1 MPNLPY
7 EEKAMNNV
15 QTDTNKPRSGFA
27 IAALVLGIVAAATS
41 FMPIINNASFFIALI
56 GLILAIV
63 AIAGIRKGK
72 NSGKGLAVAGLVL
85 SIVAGL
91 LVLGTQAFYSA
102 VLNEAVDQSTQQLNK
117 MTGDATDDILGVDVE
132 VTIGDYSIS
141 KDQYG
146 LVKSDLPVTV
156 TNLLK
161 EPASFWINVEAVDA
175 NGSRI
180 NDDTVIVN
188 DLGAGQSTKLDAFA
202 FVSSDDYEA
211 MKNASF
217 SIISVSEI

>member
-1 MPNLPY
+1 
-7 EEKAMNNV
+7 MNNV

-117 MTGDATDDILGVDVE
+117 MTGDATDDILGIDVE

>member
-1 MPNLPY
+1 
-7 EEKAMNNV
+7 MNSV

-102 VLNEAVDQSTQQLNK
+102 VLDEAVDQSTQQLNK

-132 VTIGDYSIS
+132 VTIGDYSIN

-156 TNLLK
+156 TNLLN
-161 EPASFWINVEAVDA
+161 EPSSFWINIEAVDA

-188 DLGAGQSTKLDAFA
+188 DLGAGQSTKLEAFA

-217 SIISVSEI
+217 NIISVSEM

>member
-1 MPNLPY
+1 
-7 EEKAMNNV
+7 MNSV

-56 GLILAIV
+56 GFVLAIV
-63 AIAGIRKGK
+63 AIAGIRKGR

-102 VLNEAVDQSTQQLNK
+102 VLDEAVDQSTQQFNK

-156 TNLLK
+156 KNLLK
-161 EPASFWINVEAVDA
+161 EPSSFWINIEAVDA

-180 NDDTVIVN
+180 NDDTVIIN

-217 SIISVSEI
+217 NIISVSEM

>member
-1 MPNLPY
+1 
-7 EEKAMNNV
+7 MNSV

-56 GLILAIV
+56 GFILAIV
-63 AIAGIRKGK
+63 AIAGIRKGR

-102 VLNEAVDQSTQQLNK
+102 VLDEAVDQSTQQLNK

-146 LVKSDLPVTV
+146 LVKSGLPVTV
-156 TNLLK
+156 KNLLN
-161 EPASFWINVEAVDA
+161 EPSSFWINIEAVDA

-217 SIISVSEI
+217 NIISVSEM

>member
-1 MPNLPY
+1 
-7 EEKAMNNV
+7 MNSV

-102 VLNEAVDQSTQQLNK
+102 VLDEAVDQSTQQLNK

-146 LVKSDLPVTV
+146 LVKSGLPVTV
-156 TNLLK
+156 KNLLN
-161 EPASFWINVEAVDA
+161 EPSSFWINIEAVDA

-180 NDDTVIVN
+180 NDDTVIIN

-217 SIISVSEI
+217 NIISVSEM

>member
-1 MPNLPY
+1 
-7 EEKAMNNV
+7 MNNV

>member
-1 MPNLPY
+1 
-7 EEKAMNNV
+7 MNSV

-56 GLILAIV
+56 GFIFAIV
-63 AIAGIRKGK
+63 AIAGIRKGR

-102 VLNEAVDQSTQQLNK
+102 VLDEAVDQSTQQLNK

-146 LVKSDLPVTV
+146 LVKSGLPVTV
-156 TNLLK
+156 KNLLN
-161 EPASFWINVEAVDA
+161 EPSSFWINIEAVDA

-180 NDDTVIVN
+180 NDDTVIIN

-217 SIISVSEI
+217 NIISVSEM

>member
-1 MPNLPY
+1 
-7 EEKAMNNV
+7 MNSV

-85 SIVAGL
+85 SIAAGL

-132 VTIGDYSIS
+132 VTIGDYSIN

-146 LVKSDLPVTV
+146 LVKSGLPVTV
-156 TNLLK
+156 KNLLN
-161 EPASFWINVEAVDA
+161 EPSSFWINIEAVDA

-217 SIISVSEI
+217 NIISVSEM

>member
-1 MPNLPY
+1 
-7 EEKAMNNV
+7 MNSV

-85 SIVAGL
+85 SIAAGL

-132 VTIGDYSIS
+132 VTIGDYSIN

-146 LVKSDLPVTV
+146 LVKSGLPVTV
-156 TNLLK
+156 KNLLN
-161 EPASFWINVEAVDA
+161 EPSSFWINIEAVDA

-180 NDDTVIVN
+180 NDDTVIIN

-217 SIISVSEI
+217 NIISVSEM

>member
-1 MPNLPY
+1 
-7 EEKAMNNV
+7 MNSV

-56 GLILAIV
+56 GFILAIV
-63 AIAGIRKGK
+63 AIAGIRRGR

-91 LVLGTQAFYSA
+91 LVLGTQAFYSV
-102 VLNEAVDQSTQQLNK
+102 VLDEAVDQSTQQLNK

-146 LVKSDLPVTV
+146 LVKSGLPVTV
-156 TNLLK
+156 KNLLN
-161 EPASFWINVEAVDA
+161 EPSSFWINIEAVDA

-180 NDDTVIVN
+180 NDDTVIIN

-217 SIISVSEI
+217 NIISVSEM

>member
-1 MPNLPY
+1 
-7 EEKAMNNV
+7 MNNV

-102 VLNEAVDQSTQQLNK
+102 VLDEAVDQSTQQLNK

-132 VTIGDYSIS
+132 VTIGDYSIN

-146 LVKSDLPVTV
+146 LVKSNLPVTV
-156 TNLLK
+156 KNLLN

-188 DLGAGQSTKLDAFA
+188 DLGAGQSTKLEAFA

-217 SIISVSEI
+217 NIISVSEI

>member
-1 MPNLPY
+1 
-7 EEKAMNNV
+7 MNSV

-102 VLNEAVDQSTQQLNK
+102 VLDEAVDQSTQQLNK

-146 LVKSDLPVTV
+146 LVKSGLPVTV
-156 TNLLK
+156 KNLLK
-161 EPASFWINVEAVDA
+161 EPASFWINIEAVDA

-188 DLGAGQSTKLDAFA
+188 DLGAGQSTKLEAFA

-217 SIISVSEI
+217 NIISVSEI

>member
-1 MPNLPY
+1 
-7 EEKAMNNV
+7 MNSV

-27 IAALVLGIVAAATS
+27 IAALFLGIVAAATS

-102 VLNEAVDQSTQQLNK
+102 VLDEAVDQSTQQLNK

-156 TNLLK
+156 KNLLN
-161 EPASFWINVEAVDA
+161 EPSSFWINIEAVDA

-188 DLGAGQSTKLDAFA
+188 DLGAGQSTKLEAFA
-202 FVSSDDYEA
+202 FVSSDDHEA

-217 SIISVSEI
+217 NIISVSEM

>member
-1 MPNLPY
+1 
-7 EEKAMNNV
+7 MNSV

-56 GLILAIV
+56 GFILAIV
-63 AIAGIRKGK
+63 AIAGIRKGR

-102 VLNEAVDQSTQQLNK
+102 VLDEAVDQSTQQLNK

-146 LVKSDLPVTV
+146 LVKSGLPVTV
-156 TNLLK
+156 KNLLK
-161 EPASFWINVEAVDA
+161 EPASFWINIEAVDA

-180 NDDTVIVN
+180 NDDTVIIN

-217 SIISVSEI
+217 NIISVSEM

>member
-1 MPNLPY
+1 
-7 EEKAMNNV
+7 MNSV

-63 AIAGIRKGK
+63 AIAGIRKGR

-102 VLNEAVDQSTQQLNK
+102 VLDEAVDQSTQQLNK

-146 LVKSDLPVTV
+146 LVKSGLPVTV
-156 TNLLK
+156 KNLLN
-161 EPASFWINVEAVDA
+161 EPSSFWINIEAVDA

-180 NDDTVIVN
+180 NDDTVIIN

-217 SIISVSEI
+217 NIISVSEI

>member
-1 MPNLPY
+1 
-7 EEKAMNNV
+7 MNSL

-72 NSGKGLAVAGLVL
+72 NSGKGIAVAGLVL

-102 VLNEAVDQSTQQLNK
+102 VLDEAVDQSTQQLNK

-132 VTIGDYSIS
+132 VTIGDYSIN

-156 TNLLK
+156 KNLLN

-188 DLGAGQSTKLDAFA
+188 DLGAGQSTKLEAFA

-217 SIISVSEI
+217 NIISVSEI

>member
-1 MPNLPY
+1 
-7 EEKAMNNV
+7 MNSV
-15 QTDTNKPRSGFA
+15 QTDTNKPRPGFA

-102 VLNEAVDQSTQQLNK
+102 VLDEAVDQSTQQLNK

-132 VTIGDYSIS
+132 VTIGDYSIN

-146 LVKSDLPVTV
+146 LVKSNLPVTV
-156 TNLLK
+156 KNLLN

-188 DLGAGQSTKLDAFA
+188 DLGAGQSTKLEAFA

-217 SIISVSEI
+217 NIISVSEI

>member
-1 MPNLPY
+1 
-7 EEKAMNNV
+7 MNNV

-132 VTIGDYSIS
+132 VTIGDYSIN

-156 TNLLK
+156 KNLLN
-161 EPASFWINVEAVDA
+161 EPASFWINIEAVDA

-188 DLGAGQSTKLDAFA
+188 DLGAGQSTKLEAFA

-217 SIISVSEI
+217 NIISVSEI

>member
-1 MPNLPY
+1 
-7 EEKAMNNV
+7 MNSV

-132 VTIGDYSIS
+132 VTIGDYSIN

-161 EPASFWINVEAVDA
+161 EPASFWINIEAVDA

-217 SIISVSEI
+217 NIISVSEM

>member
-1 MPNLPY
+1 
-7 EEKAMNNV
+7 MNSV

-63 AIAGIRKGK
+63 AIARIRKGK

-132 VTIGDYSIS
+132 VTIGDYSIN

-156 TNLLK
+156 TNLLN
-161 EPASFWINVEAVDA
+161 EPSSFWINIEAVDA

-180 NDDTVIVN
+180 NDDTVIIN

-217 SIISVSEI
+217 NIISVSEM

>member
-1 MPNLPY
+1 
-7 EEKAMNNV
+7 MNSV
-15 QTDTNKPRSGFA
+15 QTDTNKPKSGFA

-102 VLNEAVDQSTQQLNK
+102 VLNETVDQSTQQLNK

-146 LVKSDLPVTV
+146 LVKSGLPITV
-156 TNLLK
+156 KNLLN
-161 EPASFWINVEAVDA
+161 EPASFWINIEAVDA

-188 DLGAGQSTKLDAFA
+188 DLGAGQSTKLEAFA

-217 SIISVSEI
+217 NIISVSEM

>member
-1 MPNLPY
+1 
-7 EEKAMNNV
+7 MNSV

-102 VLNEAVDQSTQQLNK
+102 VLDEAVDQSTQQLNK

-146 LVKSDLPVTV
+146 LVKSGLPVTV
-156 TNLLK
+156 KNLLN
-161 EPASFWINVEAVDA
+161 EPSSFWINIEAVDA

-180 NDDTVIVN
+180 NDDTVIIN
-188 DLGAGQSTKLDAFA
+188 DLAAGQSTKLDAFA

-217 SIISVSEI
+217 NIISVSEM

>member
-1 MPNLPY
+1 
-7 EEKAMNNV
+7 MNSV

-146 LVKSDLPVTV
+146 LVKSGLPVTV
-156 TNLLK
+156 KNLLN
-161 EPASFWINVEAVDA
+161 EPSSFWINIEAVDA

-180 NDDTVIVN
+180 NDDTVIIN

-217 SIISVSEI
+217 NIISVSEM

>member
-1 MPNLPY
+1 
-7 EEKAMNNV
+7 MNSV

-27 IAALVLGIVAAATS
+27 ITALVLGIVAAATS

-56 GLILAIV
+56 GFILAIV
-63 AIAGIRKGK
+63 AIAGIRKGR

-102 VLNEAVDQSTQQLNK
+102 VLDEAVDQSTQQLNK

-156 TNLLK
+156 KNLLN
-161 EPASFWINVEAVDA
+161 EPSSFWINIEAVDA

-217 SIISVSEI
+217 NIISVSEM

>member
-1 MPNLPY
+1 
-7 EEKAMNNV
+7 MNSV

-102 VLNEAVDQSTQQLNK
+102 VLDEAVDQSTQQLNK

-132 VTIGDYSIS
+132 VTIGDYSIN

-146 LVKSDLPVTV
+146 LVKSNLPVTV
-156 TNLLK
+156 KNLLN
-161 EPASFWINVEAVDA
+161 EPASFWINVEAVDV

-188 DLGAGQSTKLDAFA
+188 DLGAGQSTKLEAFA

-217 SIISVSEI
+217 NIISVSEI

>member
-1 MPNLPY
+1 
-7 EEKAMNNV
+7 MNNV

-72 NSGKGLAVAGLVL
+72 NSGKGLVVAGLVL

-188 DLGAGQSTKLDAFA
+188 DLGAGQSTKLDALA

>member
-1 MPNLPY
+1 
-7 EEKAMNNV
+7 MNSV

-63 AIAGIRKGK
+63 AIAGIRKGR

-102 VLNEAVDQSTQQLNK
+102 VLDEAVDQSTQQLNK

-156 TNLLK
+156 KNLLN
-161 EPASFWINVEAVDA
+161 EPSSFWINIEAVDA

-180 NDDTVIVN
+180 NDDTVIIN

-217 SIISVSEI
+217 NIISVSEM

>member
-1 MPNLPY
+1 
-7 EEKAMNNV
+7 MNSV
-15 QTDTNKPRSGFA
+15 QTDTNKPKSGFA

-102 VLNEAVDQSTQQLNK
+102 VLNETVDQSTQQLNK

-132 VTIGDYSIS
+132 VTIGDYSIN

-146 LVKSDLPVTV
+146 LVKSGLPITV
-156 TNLLK
+156 KNLLN
-161 EPASFWINVEAVDA
+161 EPASFWINIEAVDA

-188 DLGAGQSTKLDAFA
+188 DLGAGQSTKLEAFA

-217 SIISVSEI
+217 NIISVSEM

>member
-7 EEKAMNNV
+7 EEKAMNSL
-15 QTDTNKPRSGFA
+15 QTDTNKPRSGLA

-41 FMPIINNASFFIALI
+41 FMPIINNASFFIALV

-102 VLNEAVDQSTQQLNK
+102 VLDEAVDQSTQQLNK

-156 TNLLK
+156 KNLLN
-161 EPASFWINVEAVDA
+161 ESASFWINLEAVDA

-180 NDDTVIVN
+180 NDDTVIIN

-217 SIISVSEI
+217 NIISISEI

>member
-1 MPNLPY
+1 
-7 EEKAMNNV
+7 MNSV

-63 AIAGIRKGK
+63 AIAGIRKGR

-102 VLNEAVDQSTQQLNK
+102 ALDEAVDQSTQQLNK

-156 TNLLK
+156 KNLLN
-161 EPASFWINVEAVDA
+161 EPSSFWINVEAVDA

-188 DLGAGQSTKLDAFA
+188 DLGAGQSTKLEAFA

-217 SIISVSEI
+217 NIISVSEI

>member
-1 MPNLPY
+1 
-7 EEKAMNNV
+7 MNSV

-63 AIAGIRKGK
+63 AIAGIRKGR

-102 VLNEAVDQSTQQLNK
+102 ALDEAVDQSTQQLNK

-156 TNLLK
+156 KNLLN
-161 EPASFWINVEAVDA
+161 EPSSFWINIEAVDA

-180 NDDTVIVN
+180 NDDTVIIN
-188 DLGAGQSTKLDAFA
+188 DLGAGQSTKLEAFA

-217 SIISVSEI
+217 NIISVSEI